1 MGGINPASTENFFFD
16 FWSDFSVC
24 FPIRPLNMRFER
36 KIFLS
41 VPEVCFLDAT
51 RFVRLV
57 LTGVRVANF
66 FNIAYFD
73 LIFLHNTHI
82 LAVFLSVV
90 LFSFLICLSCLSVCM
105 SVFST
110 EGMYV
115 RTFVYLSICLFV
127 FLPSCTFALSVC
139 LSVCLCMSVY
149 VSTSLFLFV
158 CMCI

>member
-1 MGGINPASTENFFFD
+1 MD
-16 FWSDFSVC
+16 
-24 FPIRPLNMRFER
+24 MRSER

-41 VPEVCFLDAT
+41 VLEVCFLDAT
-51 RFVRLV
+51 RFVRLE

-66 FNIAYFD
+66 FNIANFD
-73 LIFLHNTHI
+73 QIFLHNTHI
-82 LAVFLSVV
+82 LAVLLSVG

-105 SVFST
+105 SVFIT

-115 RTFVYLSICLFV
+115 GTFVYLYICLFD
-127 FLPSCTFALSVC
+127 FLPSCIFALSVC

-149 VSTSLFLFV
+149 VSTSLFLFA

>member
-1 MGGINPASTENFFFD
+1 
-16 FWSDFSVC
+16 
-24 FPIRPLNMRFER
+24 MRSER

-41 VPEVCFLDAT
+41 QPEVCFLDAT
-51 RFVRLV
+51 RFVRSV

-66 FNIAYFD
+66 FNIANFD

-82 LAVFLSVV
+82 LAVLLSVG
-90 LFSFLICLSCLSVCM
+90 LFSFPICLSRLSVCLVCL
-105 SVFST
+105 SLLFST

-115 RTFVYLSICLFV
+115 GTFVYLYICLFV
-127 FLPSCTFALSVC
+127 FLPSCTYALSVC

-149 VSTSLFLFV
+149 VSMSLFLFV

>member
-1 MGGINPASTENFFFD
+1 VS
-16 FWSDFSVC
+16 
-24 FPIRPLNMRFER
+24 
-36 KIFLS
+36 
-41 VPEVCFLDAT
+41 
-51 RFVRLV
+51 
-57 LTGVRVANF
+57 NF
-66 FNIAYFD
+66 FNIANFD

-82 LAVFLSVV
+82 LAVLSVG

-115 RTFVYLSICLFV
+115 GTFVYLYICLFV
-127 FLPSCTFALSVC
+127 FLSSCNFALSVG